1 MIPPLLYV
9 SPTLRNPQHTAH
21 GRRERRVRVYLMIT
35 ATGVIEDTGFPGI
48 PDMAWRA
55 YRKKLTG
62 YQIASC

>member
-1 MIPPLLYV
+1 
-9 SPTLRNPQHTAH
+9 
-21 GRRERRVRVYLMIT
+21 MIT